1 VNAPH
6 LAAAEPLRASAAPL
20 PPLPRTR
27 GRMDAAEALMGAL
40 RALAANKLRAALTAL
55 GIFIGVAA
63 VIATVAVGAGARQ
76 QVLKQIE
83 ALGANI
89 FMVWG
94 SAVRTGGVSLGAGQ
108 RPNLSW
114 DDAEELPRQIPAVA
128 LSAGFIRTTFQL
140 VSGNQNWAAPVQA
153 TEPAFFAA
161 REWQVTEGRVFTA
174 EEAVSGR
181 KVVVLGA
188 TVAENLFG
196 EEDPIG
202 REIRIRTTPFEVIG
216 VLARKGQTAQGNDE
230 DDAVFIP
237 YWAGRRSVFGAPR
250 AFARSVQAI
259 VLKVHEG
266 EDMQAVEEELRGYF
280 RQRHRVAPNERD
292 SVTIRNLTEVAATA
306 DATSRTLS
314 VLLASIAAVSLLVG
328 GIGVMNIM
336 LVSVTERTR
345 EIGLRLAL
353 GARRSDIL
361 VQFLIESV
369 VLATLGGVAGILAGV
384 GLSHAAANLAGW
396 PVLIE
401 PQAVVIAFA
410 VAAGTGVVFGFYP
423 ARRAAML
430 DPITA
435 LRHE

>member
-6 LAAAEPLRASAAPL
+6 LAPPAPLRASAAPL
-20 PPLPRTR
+20 PPLPALR
-27 GRMDAAEALMGAL
+27 GRMDAREAFLGAL

-89 FMVWG
+89 MMVWG
-94 SAVRTGGVSLGAGQ
+94 SSVRPGGVSLGAGQ

-114 DDAEELPRQIPAVA
+114 DDAEEIPRQIPAIAV
-128 LSAGFIRTTFQL
+128 SAGFIRAHFQM
-140 VSGNQNWAAPVQA
+140 VSGNQNWVAAVQA
-153 TEPAFFAA
+153 TEPGFFAA
-161 REWQVTEGRVFTA
+161 REWDVVSGRLFTT
-174 EEAVSGR
+174 EEATAAR

-196 EEDPIG
+196 EEEPVG

-216 VLARKGQTAQGNDE
+216 VLARKGQTAQGSDE

-259 VLKVHEG
+259 VLKIHEG
-266 EDMQAVEEELRGYF
+266 EDMAAVEEELRAFF

-292 SVTIRNLTEVAATA
+292 SVLIRNLTEAAQTA

-314 VLLASIAAVSLLVG
+314 ALLASIAAVSLLVG

-353 GARRSDIL
+353 GARRRDIL
-361 VQFLIESV
+361 VQFLIEAV
-369 VLATLGGVAGILAGV
+369 VLAVLGGVAGILAGI
-384 GLSHAAANLAGW
+384 GLSQAAAGFAGW
-396 PVLIE
+396 PVLV
-401 PQAVVIAFA
+401 QADAVLLAFA
-410 VAAGTGVVFGFYP
+410 VAAGTGIVFGYYP